1 MANNDLSFELKE
13 GEIGILLGPNGA
25 GKSTLIKAIVGLLRF
40 TGDIYIG
47 NDLNKT
53 ISAKRKMGYIPEMPC
68 LYPLLTVWEH
78 LEFIA
83 RAYKVEGWEI
93 YGEELLQRFEIL
105 DKKDKLSTELSKG
118 MQQKVSICCGLLHKP
133 EVVIFDEPMIGLDP
147 YAIKGLKKLFLELK
161 EEKRVLLISTHMI
174 ESIEDYWDVAYIMKN
189 GEFIGINTKAEM
201 FEKSL
206 EESFFETTIKGEEI

>member
-1 MANNDLSFELKE
+1 
-13 GEIGILLGPNGA
+13 
-25 GKSTLIKAIVGLLRF
+25 
-40 TGDIYIG
+40 
-47 NDLNKT
+47 
-53 ISAKRKMGYIPEMPC
+53 MGYIPEMPC

-83 RAYKVEGWEI
+83 RAYNVNGWEI

-147 YAIKGLKKLFLELK
+147 YAIKELKKLFIELK

-189 GEFIGINTKAEM
+189 GEFIGIKTKAEM
-201 FEKSL
+201 LEGSL
-206 EESFFETTIKGEEI
+206 EESFFEVTIKGEKI